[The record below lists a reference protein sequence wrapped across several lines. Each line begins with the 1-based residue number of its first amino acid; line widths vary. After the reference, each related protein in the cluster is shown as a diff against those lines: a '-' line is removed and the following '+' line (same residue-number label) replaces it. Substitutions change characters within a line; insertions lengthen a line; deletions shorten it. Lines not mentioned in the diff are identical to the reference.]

1 MDQDKPPAPE
11 KPAPKAEPAL
21 SPQKQAQNQRLAEA
35 LRANLRRR
43 KAQVRQRKTDPG
55 GETGS

>member
-1 MDQDKPPAPE
+1 MDQDKPSAPDNPAR
-11 KPAPKAEPAL
+11 KTEPAL
-21 SPQKQAQNQRLAEA
+21 SPKKQAQQQRLAEA

-43 KAQVRQRKTDPG
+43 KEQVRQRNADPG

>member
-1 MDQDKPPAPE
+1 MDQDKPSAPE
-11 KPAPKAEPAL
+11 KPARTAEPAL
-21 SPQKQAQNQRLAEA
+21 SPKKQAQQQRLAEA

-43 KAQVRQRKTDPG
+43 KAQVRQRKADPG

>member
-11 KPAPKAEPAL
+11 KPDRKAEPAL
-21 SPQKQAQNQRLAEA
+21 SAKKLAQKQRLAEA

-43 KAQVRQRKTDPG
+43 KAQVRQRKADPG